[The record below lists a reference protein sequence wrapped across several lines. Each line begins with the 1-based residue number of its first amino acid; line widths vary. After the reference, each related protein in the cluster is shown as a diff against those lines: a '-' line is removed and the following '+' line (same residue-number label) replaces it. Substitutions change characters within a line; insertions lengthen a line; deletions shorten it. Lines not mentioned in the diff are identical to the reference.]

1 MGCEPEAKLR
11 KIQPGVRKSFEMIQ
25 VLCGVEKKTKVK

>member
-25 VLCGVEKKTKVK
+25 VLCVEKKTKEVK